1 MKQYLVQFVSGI
13 TWNVEA
19 IEALPAVW
27 TDAKWKVY
35 RLDYREHEP
44 HDDPELARVGTW
56 IIAMN
61 NVEGL
66 REA

>member
-13 TWNVEA
+13 TWNAEA
-19 IEALPAVW
+19 IEALPEVW

-35 RLDYREHEP
+35 RLDYREPEP
-44 HDDPELARVGTW
+44 HADPALVRVGIW

-66 REA
+66 HET